1 MDDFSSEFR
10 RVNPILDARPRFGPI
25 PADLILPWGAIA
37 VVFYLI
43 FLGMLQ
49 LGYLWTILM
58 IAWGCGTWW
67 LLTGS
72 KSYRFLSKF
81 MREPRWCKGY
91 IGYQTLLESQRER
104 FSYPSKKPK
113 KSKKQLKGGRV
124 RN

>member
-1 MDDFSSEFR
+1 MDDSSSEFR

-43 FLGMLQ
+43 FQGMLQ

-72 KSYRFLSKF
+72 KPYRFLSKF

-104 FSYPSKKPK
+104 FSYRSKKPK
-113 KSKKQLKGGRV
+113 KSKKLKSGRV

>member
-1 MDDFSSEFR
+1 MDDSSSEFR

-43 FLGMLQ
+43 FQGMLQ

-72 KSYRFLSKF
+72 KPYRFLSKF

-91 IGYQTLLESQRER
+91 IGYQTLLESQRKR
-104 FSYPSKKPK
+104 FSHRSKKLK
-113 KSKKQLKGGRV
+113 KSKTKRK
-124 RN
+124 

>member
-1 MDDFSSEFR
+1 MDDSSSEFR

-43 FLGMLQ
+43 FQGMLQ

-58 IAWGCGTWW
+58 ITWGCGTWW

-72 KSYRFLSKF
+72 KPYRFLSKF

-91 IGYQTLLESQRER
+91 IGYQTLLESQCER
-104 FSYPSKKPK
+104 FSYRSKKPK

>member
-1 MDDFSSEFR
+1 MDDSRAEFR

-37 VVFYLI
+37 VLFYTL
-43 FLGMLQ
+43 FQGMLQ

-72 KSYRFLSKF
+72 KPYRFLSKF
-81 MREPRWCKGY
+81 VREPRWCRGY
-91 IGYQTLLESQRER
+91 VRYQTIAESKKER
-104 FSYPSKKPK
+104 FKYQLKQSNR
-113 KSKKQLKGGRV
+113 KSKRM
-124 RN
+124 